1 MGLTVVPAR
10 LKDTTPEIHMAA
22 PMRAGPTE
30 ERRYAGNIKSK
41 EGAADE
47 AHHISAA
54 TIKQT
59 ATGGSFNQRLSQNT
73 KPNETQ
79 PSSKGARNTCIGH
92 FCPTKRKGSELRA
105 AWPRTSRS
113 MRPAHVQDLPAR
125 LHKQTR
131 RPVIPQ
137 HLDRNT
143 TASQPGWQELNE
155 AFHWP
160 KRRTRVWLYDG
171 VGEPDLGSVADVYA
185 ASGTDRIYTVASAES
200 VVARHGLQVCDALA
214 GAERSRNGSTA
225 GTRRRRP
232 RAAGESCSR

>member
-30 ERRYAGNIKSK
+30 ERRYAGNIKS
-41 EGAADE
+41 
-47 AHHISAA
+47 
-54 TIKQT
+54 
-59 ATGGSFNQRLSQNT
+59 TGGSFNQRLSRNT

-171 VGEPDLGSVADVYA
+171 VGELDLGSVADVYA

-225 GTRRRRP
+225 GTLRRRP